1 MLRGI
6 GERLYAG
13 FPVIGMRSGR
23 IGSRGEVE
31 SGFFE
36 IEFVFFDRIFFVSNF
51 SREKGIDYFCNLGFR
66 IFFIFVFLLK
76 ILFVIEVDR

>member
-1 MLRGI
+1 MK
-6 GERLYAG
+6 
-13 FPVIGMRSGR
+13 
-23 IGSRGEVE
+23 

-51 SREKGIDYFCNLGFR
+51 SRGKEIDYFCNLGFR